1 LKILHMMRTYGVHG
15 GEQQLSQLFALA
27 ARPATQEIFAFIY
40 RDPVCARFF
49 AERAPALVQRVLLGQ
64 PAQTGSAWS
73 EFLLLLPRLPVLQW
87 RLWRLAAQERPKV
100 CVVHGCQAALVAWP
114 TAMLLRTT
122 RWVYVHRT
130 TKTRTRVASVF
141 RLLYRPF
148 DAVAG
153 NSLSVTAS
161 LAPFAESS
169 KLVALENGIDLD
181 RFDARAAVA
190 PAATL
195 PQAPGKVVVCVGRL
209 LPQKGHVLLIE
220 SFARLVQ
227 SHPLLSLWIVGDGQ
241 ERAAIEKHIAAHDL
255 GTRVHLLGYR
265 HDVPAVLA
273 RADVFVNA
281 SVWEGM
287 SNAVLEG
294 MAASLP
300 SVVVDAPG
308 VTECHVSGQ
317 TGLVVQRDATAL
329 AAGLERVLA
338 EPEAALRMAN
348 AARAHVEV
356 QYSMEA
362 SRARYDALFTRLV
375 GNSS

>member
-1 LKILHMMRTYGVHG
+1 MKILHMMRTYGVHG

-27 ARPATQEIFAFIY
+27 DPSATQEIFAFIY

-49 AERAPALVQRVLLGQ
+49 AERAPALVQRVLLGESV
-64 PAQTGSAWS
+64 QTGSAWS
-73 EFLLLLPRLPVLQW
+73 EFLLLLPRLPILQW
-87 RLWRLAAQERPKV
+87 RFWRLVTQEEPHV
-100 CVVHGCQAALVAWP
+100 CVVHGFQAALVAWP
-114 TAMLLRTT
+114 TAMLLRNT

-130 TKTRTRVASVF
+130 TKTRTRVATVF

-153 NSLSVTAS
+153 NSHSVTAS
-161 LAPFAESS
+161 LAPFSERG
-169 KLVALENGIDLD
+169 KLVALDNGIDLA
-181 RFDARAAVA
+181 RFDERFLAP
-190 PAATL
+190 PAAEL
-195 PQAPGKVVVCVGRL
+195 PKAPGKVVVSVGRL
-209 LPQKGHVLLIE
+209 LPQKGHALLIA
-220 SFARLVQ
+220 SFAKLVQ

-241 ERAAIEKHIAAHDL
+241 ERTAIEKHIAAHDL
-255 GTRVHLLGYR
+255 DTRVHLLGYR

-281 SVWEGM
+281 SAWEGM

-294 MAASLP
+294 MAARLP

-308 VTECHVSGQ
+308 VTGCHVSGQ
-317 TGLVVQRDATAL
+317 TGLVVQRDASAL

-338 EPEAALRMAN
+338 EPEAAMRMAN
-348 AARAHVEV
+348 AARAHVEM

-362 SRARYDALFTRLV
+362 NRARYDALFTRLA
-375 GNSS
+375 GYSN